1 MSRPRLI
8 AIYRRASFSPQQHL
22 QNDRAILDSVVG
34 HLLSEGWE
42 ALRIDEEDVERARIP
57 AGDLYLN
64 MCQGAAAS
72 ELLMPLESG
81 GVVVINRPSSVLNCH
96 RHRLVRCLSDGSVPF
111 PRTLLVP
118 SAGGVPD
125 PGQLAQ
131 LMDGEPTFWLKRGD
145 VHAEQAEDVLRLTA
159 ADLPGALSRFMERDI
174 PWAALQRH
182 VPGPVLKFYGLADRS
197 FFRYYGAQSGPHA
210 PSPPVDEP
218 ALIRIA
224 FDAAE
229 RLGLS
234 VFGGDVALPQP
245 DRPVLI
251 DLNDW
256 PSFAPYR
263 EEAGAAIARYV
274 HHAVSPRSPA

>member
-1 MSRPRLI
+1 VTPRHLV

-34 HLLSEGWE
+34 HLLTDGWE
-42 ALRIDEEDVERARIP
+42 ALRIDEQDVEHGRIP
-57 AGDLYLN
+57 LGELYLN

-72 ELLMPLESG
+72 ELLSPLEG
-81 GVVVINRPSSVLNCH
+81 DGRVIVNRPSSVLNCH
-96 RHRLVRCLSDGSVPF
+96 RHRLVRQLAGSGVPF

-125 PGQLAQ
+125 RAALAE
-131 LMDGEPTFWLKRGD
+131 LAGSGDSFWLKRGD
-145 VHAEQAEDVLRLTA
+145 VHAERSEDVLRLTEA
-159 ADLPGALSRFMERDI
+159 ELPGALAGFMERDI

-182 VPGPVLKFYGLADRS
+182 VAGPVLKFYALADRS

-210 PSPPVDEP
+210 PAPPVDEA
-218 ALIRIA
+218 ALFEVVFAAADRI
-224 FDAAE
+224 
-229 RLGLS
+229 GLS
-234 VFGGDVALPQP
+234 VFGGDVALPSP
-245 DRPVLI
+245 DQPVLI

-263 EEAGAAIARYV
+263 HEAGAAIAQLV
-274 HHAVSPRSPA
+274 HQQVSPRSTT